1 MLWTLIIRGFEKAF
15 FGLFFLTDI
24 DDQTPNVKPSSLL
37 SSMLLHFLC
46 SESYKLQSRLE
57 INKPWYPFVFHETI
71 QSTLKNLRNNPTLY
85 SIDNGILAK
94 KDNLVLSNQRFLV
107 SHWMF
112 KMWPSPKQ
120 KVVKSGM
127 YFKYIMSS
135 VLSCLWCVLKWSQR
149 EWLSRLRL
157 NWAYEGLRNLGPES
171 FSS

>member
-24 DDQTPNVKPSSLL
+24 DDQTPNVKPSSRL

-149 EWLSRLRL
+149 EWLSRFRL